1 MAALSIFLT
10 FLDFVLSIFL
20 IFLTIVIFHPI
31 NKYKRFKVKEDQL
44 FLQKTLITTLFFCF
58 FLLFNILSFFDEEIK
73 KHVYLASN
81 FFFNTFFVL
90 ILLYNLMMTI
100 EIYRTYVNPV
110 HYFNRL
116 FRQKQYNYIPEL
128 IILIIA
134 IISLSVD
141 LGIAFNKL
149 KEESEENNDDL
160 TLSYLFLIAEW
171 KPFVIIIISIICII
185 FYCKLKSLISN
196 FYFNHQEKLL
206 NVISK
211 RSMNNYLYLVFGIFY
226 LFPLIEKIIKNSS
239 SNSEYVKLFG
249 TLFFYIVII
258 DDYFIHL
265 SEISTSKFCEYPLK
279 RTLLGYFCSCFY
291 KPKKAK
297 TGAMAPLIGESSV
310 YEKTELTGFQNDF
323 SSSLDLVSNRV
334 SDKELISV
342 YKNGLFI
349 EDYFLSYFDQILNI
363 ITSSLNQ
370 AYNSKYFST
379 QANEQTLTSK
389 LKIEDISAIGGNMKD
404 TSVSAIG
411 TKTVVNTKSEL
422 GDDTVK
428 FNITKNIETD
438 DLKRFQNILENRLLV
453 KNHNNFLNISLNSFF
468 TPRCLESIYNQKIKG
483 RHVSNS
489 LLSHMIFS
497 PYAKNKNPDNPNANY
512 WSLFASNAKEQYFNK
527 MKNTSIKTFDKQF
540 TIDLF
545 DTDNG
550 ELNFS
555 EKGDNSVLAQL
566 LDQYFTYIHG
576 KGINGTFIPSLVAFI
591 PSLVGVFKI
600 KINNF
605 KTLLVFITKNS
616 LVENAINNNYSHWQL
631 LRIMKGK
638 PQKVASSQVNSGST
652 LVKDDPIFERAFQI
666 ETIKDNPNYNKIA
679 FKNYNDFQSIIQSDI
694 EFMRQVGGKN
704 FDLLLMYYEFENTQK
719 HEKQGAI
726 KIRQTNQGAE
736 IVEESLPE
744 DFLDDELSG
753 TTPISKPKKKSIDFL
768 SMGNGGFLDE
778 DNFGN
783 DYNMKKVMNALDK
796 DDNNYMNGFEGLF
809 DNFNCIC
816 FFTFENVFD
825 IRKRESINDSF
836 YANFRENI
844 LSNFTEYKNK

>member
-44 FLQKTLITTLFFCF
+44 FLQKILITTLFFCF

-555 EKGDNSVLAQL
+555 EKGDNSILAQL

-576 KGINGTFIPSLVAFI
+576 KGINGTFI

-825 IRKRESINDSF
+825 IRKREAINDSF

>member
-44 FLQKTLITTLFFCF
+44 FLQKILITTLFFCF

-100 EIYRTYVNPV
+100 EIYRTFVNPV

-342 YKNGLFI
+342 YKNGLFV

-555 EKGDNSVLAQL
+555 EKGDNSILAQL

-576 KGINGTFIPSLVAFI
+576 KGINGTFI

-744 DFLDDELSG
+744 DFLDDEMSG

-825 IRKRESINDSF
+825 IRKREAINDSF

>member
-44 FLQKTLITTLFFCF
+44 FLQKILITTLFFCF

-100 EIYRTYVNPV
+100 EIYRTFVNPV
-110 HYFNRL
+110 HFFNRL

-342 YKNGLFI
+342 YKNGLFV

-411 TKTVVNTKSEL
+411 TKTVLNTKSEL

-545 DTDNG
+545 DTNNG

-555 EKGDNSVLAQL
+555 EKGDNSILAQL

-576 KGINGTFIPSLVAFI
+576 KGINGTFI

>member
-44 FLQKTLITTLFFCF
+44 FLQKILITTLFFCF

-100 EIYRTYVNPV
+100 EIYRTYINPV

-555 EKGDNSVLAQL
+555 EKGDNSILAQL

-576 KGINGTFIPSLVAFI
+576 KGINGTFI

-825 IRKRESINDSF
+825 IRKREAINDSF

>member
-44 FLQKTLITTLFFCF
+44 FLQKILITTLFFCF

-100 EIYRTYVNPV
+100 EIYRTFVNPV

-576 KGINGTFIPSLVAFI
+576 KGINGTFIPSLV
-591 PSLVGVFKI
+591 GVFKI

-744 DFLDDELSG
+744 DFLDDEMSG

-825 IRKRESINDSF
+825 IRKREAINDSF

>member
-31 NKYKRFKVKEDQL
+31 NKYKRFKIKEDQL

-555 EKGDNSVLAQL
+555 EKGDNSILAQL

-576 KGINGTFIPSLVAFI
+576 KGINGTFI

-744 DFLDDELSG
+744 DFLDDEMSG

-825 IRKRESINDSF
+825 IRKREAINDSF

>member
-128 IILIIA
+128 IILIIT

-342 YKNGLFI
+342 YKNGLFV

-555 EKGDNSVLAQL
+555 EKGDNSILAQL

-576 KGINGTFIPSLVAFI
+576 KGINGTFI

-825 IRKRESINDSF
+825 IRKREAINDSF

>member
-44 FLQKTLITTLFFCF
+44 FLQKILITTLFFCF

-297 TGAMAPLIGESSV
+297 TGAMAPLIGESTV

-555 EKGDNSVLAQL
+555 EKGDNSILAQL

-576 KGINGTFIPSLVAFI
+576 KGINGTFI

>member
-555 EKGDNSVLAQL
+555 EKGDNSILAQL

-576 KGINGTFIPSLVAFI
+576 KGINGTFI

-744 DFLDDELSG
+744 DFLDDEMSG

-825 IRKRESINDSF
+825 IRKREAINDSF

>member
-44 FLQKTLITTLFFCF
+44 FLQKILITTLFFCF

-555 EKGDNSVLAQL
+555 EKGDNSILAQL

-576 KGINGTFIPSLVAFI
+576 KGINGTFI

-744 DFLDDELSG
+744 DFLDDEMSG

-825 IRKRESINDSF
+825 IRKRESISDSF
-836 YANFRENI
+836 YANFRDNI
-844 LSNFTEYKNK
+844 LSNFTEYRK

>member
-44 FLQKTLITTLFFCF
+44 FLQKILITTLFFCF

-100 EIYRTYVNPV
+100 EIYRTYVNPM

-555 EKGDNSVLAQL
+555 EKGDNSILAQL

-576 KGINGTFIPSLVAFI
+576 KGINGTFI

-825 IRKRESINDSF
+825 IRKREAINDSF

>member
-20 IFLTIVIFHPI
+20 IFLTIVMFHPI

-44 FLQKTLITTLFFCF
+44 FLQKILITTLFFCF

-342 YKNGLFI
+342 YKNGLFV

-555 EKGDNSVLAQL
+555 EKGDNSILAQL

-576 KGINGTFIPSLVAFI
+576 KGINGTFI

-666 ETIKDNPNYNKIA
+666 ETINDNPNYNKIA

-825 IRKRESINDSF
+825 IRKREAINDSF

>member
-555 EKGDNSVLAQL
+555 EKGDNSILAQL

-576 KGINGTFIPSLVAFI
+576 KGINGTFI

-744 DFLDDELSG
+744 DFLDDEMSG
-753 TTPISKPKKKSIDFL
+753 TTPISKKKKKSIDFL

-825 IRKRESINDSF
+825 IRKREAINDSF

>member
-555 EKGDNSVLAQL
+555 EKGDNSILAQL

-576 KGINGTFIPSLVAFI
+576 KGINGTFI

-825 IRKRESINDSF
+825 IRKREAINDSF

>member
-44 FLQKTLITTLFFCF
+44 FLQKILITTLFFCF

-342 YKNGLFI
+342 YKNGLFV

-555 EKGDNSVLAQL
+555 EKGDNSILAQL

-576 KGINGTFIPSLVAFI
+576 KGINGTFI

-825 IRKRESINDSF
+825 IRKREAINDSF

>member
-100 EIYRTYVNPV
+100 EIYRTFVNPV

-342 YKNGLFI
+342 YKNGLFV

-453 KNHNNFLNISLNSFF
+453 KNHNNFLFF

-555 EKGDNSVLAQL
+555 EKGDNSILAQL

-576 KGINGTFIPSLVAFI
+576 KGINGTFIPSLV
-591 PSLVGVFKI
+591 GVFKI
-600 KINNF
+600 KII
-605 KTLLVFITKNS
+605 VFITKNS

-694 EFMRQVGGKN
+694 EFMRQVGGKNFDLKN

-825 IRKRESINDSF
+825 IRKREAINDSF
-836 YANFRENI
+836 Y
-844 LSNFTEYKNK
+844 Y

>member
-342 YKNGLFI
+342 YKNGLFV

-555 EKGDNSVLAQL
+555 EKGDNSILAQL

-576 KGINGTFIPSLVAFI
+576 KGINGTFIPSLV
-591 PSLVGVFKI
+591 GVFKI

-605 KTLLVFITKNS
+605 KTILVFITKNS
-616 LVENAINNNYSHWQL
+616 LVENAINNDYSHWQL

-825 IRKRESINDSF
+825 IRKREAINDSF

>member
-44 FLQKTLITTLFFCF
+44 FLQKILITTLFFCF

-196 FYFNHQEKLL
+196 FYFNHQDKLL

-576 KGINGTFIPSLVAFI
+576 KGINGTFIPSLV
-591 PSLVGVFKI
+591 GVFKI

-744 DFLDDELSG
+744 DFLDDEMSG

-825 IRKRESINDSF
+825 IRKREAINDSF

>member
-44 FLQKTLITTLFFCF
+44 FLQKILITTLFFCF

-576 KGINGTFIPSLVAFI
+576 KGINGTFIPSLV
-591 PSLVGVFKI
+591 GVFKI

-825 IRKRESINDSF
+825 IRKREAINDSF

>member
-44 FLQKTLITTLFFCF
+44 FLQKILITTLFFCF

-555 EKGDNSVLAQL
+555 EKGDNSILAQL

-576 KGINGTFIPSLVAFI
+576 KGINGTFI